1 MCFGVTMRVVKQS
14 GQGLLAG
21 LLLGVL
27 VLAVSPVRAIRYLSD
42 TEAYSYV
49 LGEGVDLTPQIRTLT
64 ADQAKELT
72 AYSGI
77 PSAEGDSVEFQIG
90 RRAGELVG
98 YALMLTE
105 KTRYRP
111 ITFAVSVGP
120 DGRVMKS
127 VVVVYREPRGEQVKS
142 ERFNSQFEGKTR
154 KDPLQVGA
162 SIRAVSGAT
171 VSAEVMT
178 MGVKKALYLVSE
190 FFLKQVDASGRPS

>member
-1 MCFGVTMRVVKQS
+1 MRVAKKS
-14 GQGLLAG
+14 GSGLAAV

-27 VLAVSPVRAIRYLSD
+27 VLAVPPVQAIRYLPD
-42 TEAYSYV
+42 AEAYAYV
-49 LGEGVDLTPQIRTLT
+49 LGEGVELTPEIRTLT
-64 ADQAKELT
+64 AVQAKELE

-77 PSAEGDSVEFQIG
+77 PSGEGDKVEFQVG
-90 RRAGELVG
+90 RKAGQVVG

-154 KDPLQVGA
+154 DDSLKVGA

-190 FFLKQVDASGRPS
+190 FFLKPGQPAGGPS